1 MLREYPAKQLLR
13 SLNPA
18 DDTGLFCVGKDRGM
32 SRLGARGD
40 PRDAVQRIAPA
51 ENLQVAWFKIQG
63 AGALTLPCNPLR
75 RGAVPWDCPW
85 CQAS

>member
-1 MLREYPAKQLLR
+1 MLGEYPVKEFLGSLNSADHSGLLR
-13 SLNPA
+13 A
-18 DDTGLFCVGKDRGM
+18 GKNGGM

-85 CQAS
+85 CQAR